1 MNFCLHYT
9 LIEALMFTKCI
20 VFNMFFRFKKEKK
33 RGILENIYIVTWNV
47 SNVETKCFEHS
58 KQELERK
65 EFLNL

>member
-1 MNFCLHYT
+1 
-9 LIEALMFTKCI
+9 MFTKCI

-47 SNVETKCFEHS
+47 SNVETKCFEYS